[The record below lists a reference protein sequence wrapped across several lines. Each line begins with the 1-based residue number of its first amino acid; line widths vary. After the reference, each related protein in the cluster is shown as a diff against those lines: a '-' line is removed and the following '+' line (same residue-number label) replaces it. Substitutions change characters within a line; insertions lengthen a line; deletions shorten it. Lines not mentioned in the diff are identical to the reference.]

1 MNRNTSRLVAWG
13 VTNQI
18 QTKLVKSP
26 KYVYVGNM
34 VTLVGNFSGE
44 F

>member
-1 MNRNTSRLVAWG
+1 MSRLVAWG

-18 QTKLVKSP
+18 QTKQEKGP

-34 VTLVGNFSGE
+34 VTLVVNFSDE
-44 F
+44 LQP

>member
-1 MNRNTSRLVAWG
+1 MSCLVAWG

-34 VTLVGNFSGE
+34 VTLVVNFSGE
-44 F
+44 L